1 MKLAIF
7 LFSLFLSMMLQAQVS
22 KKVVVAAGTLK
33 AALTDN
39 ELNTITNLTI
49 EGTIDARDFKTMR
62 DNMPLL
68 AVINLSGVFVEAY
81 TGTEGTSWRT
91 TYTENVFPEYAFWSD
106 VTGSKTSLI
115 SVSVPSSVTTI
126 GEGAFS
132 GCSGL
137 SSVTIPSSVTTIGQ
151 SAFSQCSG
159 LVFVTVPSSVKAIKS
174 GAFEGCSGLTSITIP
189 SFVTSIEYA
198 TFWDCAGLNSVA
210 IPTSVT
216 SIGSHAFFRCSRLK
230 SITLPSSVNSI
241 GENAFDGCT
250 GLNSIHSHISIPAN
264 LVSAPSVFTEVNKNT
279 CKLYVPYGSSAL
291 YTKAIGWKD
300 FSNIIEM
307 PDIKLSA
314 TTANLE
320 AAQASTAT
328 IEISSNVE
336 WAALSDQS
344 WITISPASGNGNQ
357 TLTFKAEKNPLRSA
371 RTALVSIS
379 ATGGYLQTIFVMQ
392 EALNLTP
399 VANAGPDQS
408 VEEGSTVTL
417 DGSASSDPENE
428 ALTYHWIAPAGI
440 TLDSVTAAKPTFIA
454 PEVIADT
461 EYVLSLVVNDGNA
474 DSPADEVVVKVRKI
488 YPKVIQNLALNI
500 GWNIVSVSVVP
511 DDLNLKNIFQPL
523 IEAGKLKK
531 VMDINDKTIEYVESA
546 GGWNNNIGNLTVT
559 NGYKV
564 YVAGESSLSV
574 KGVTV
579 QLPLDI
585 TLTAG
590 WNIVA
595 YPDTNIQNAK
605 VLIQSLIDDG
615 KLIKVMDE
623 SGKSIEDYGSHG
635 GWKNTIGNFVPGKGY
650 KINVL
655 ENCTLTIP
663 VGVTETAVFVPDQ
676 ITTEHFKP
684 VFIGNGTD
692 HMNIN
697 LVNLQASG
705 LTAGDEIGIF
715 DGQYCVGSATVGTE
729 DLMNG
734 SIGIPSSGNDYLEET
749 VNGFIPGHAV
759 TLKLYRGGRTYLLN
773 AMKVSGTDWFEK
785 NGSLFAEVNTNDMTM
800 VQIVDDPIQFECY
813 PNPFSEEITIEI
825 QNPKRTNLKVEIYN
839 LAGQLIRNMVAEK
852 TNNHVEIIWNATN
865 DLGRKVPAGV
875 YFCKIGN
882 QSIQMLYSGLKESN

>member
-1 MKLAIF
+1 MKPVIF
-7 LFSLFLSMMLQAQVS
+7 LFSLFLPLMLHAQVS
-22 KKVVVAAGTLK
+22 KKIEAAAGTLK
-33 AALTDN
+33 TALTDS

-49 EGTIDARDFKTMR
+49 EGSIDARDFKTMR

-68 AVINLSGVFVEAY
+68 SVIDLSGVFVEAY

-115 SVSVPSSVTTI
+115 SVSVPSSVNTI

-137 SSVTIPSSVTTIGQ
+137 TSVTIPSSVTTIGQ

-159 LVFVTVPSSVKAIKS
+159 LVFVRVPSSVKTIKS
-174 GAFEGCSGLTSITIP
+174 GAFEGCSGLTAITIP
-189 SFVTSIEYA
+189 SFITSIEYA

-210 IPTSVT
+210 IPASVT
-216 SIGSHAFFRCSRLK
+216 SIGSHAFFRCSRLN

-314 TTANLE
+314 TTVNI
-320 AAQASTAT
+320 AADQASTAA

-392 EALNLTP
+392 EALNLAP
-399 VANAGPDQS
+399 IANAGPDQT
-408 VEEGSTVTL
+408 VDEGSTVTL
-417 DGSASSDPENE
+417 DGSASSDPENV
-428 ALTYHWIAPAGI
+428 ALTYNWTAPTGI
-440 TLDSVTAAKPTFIA
+440 TLDSVTAIKPIFIA

-461 EYVLSLVVNDGNA
+461 EYIFSLVVNDGNA
-474 DSPADEVVVKVRKI
+474 DSPADEVVVKVKKI
-488 YPKVIQNLALNI
+488 YPKVIQNIALNI
-500 GWNIVSVSVVP
+500 GWNIVSVNVVP

-531 VMDINDKTIEYVESA
+531 VMDENDKTIEYSEPV
-546 GGWNNNIGNLTVT
+546 GGWSNDIGNLTAT

-564 YVAGESSLSV
+564 NVSGESTLSV
-574 KGVTV
+574 EGVPV

-585 TLTAG
+585 TLNAG
-590 WNIVA
+590 WNIIA

-623 SGKSIEDYGSHG
+623 AGKSIEDYGSHG
-635 GWKNTIGNFVPGKGY
+635 GWKNAIGNFVPGKGY
-650 KINVL
+650 KVNVL

-663 VGVTETAVFVPDQ
+663 ANVTKTAVFIPDQ
-676 ITTEHFKP
+676 ITSEYFKP

-705 LTAGDEIGIF
+705 LTTGDEIGIF

-749 VNGFIPGHAV
+749 INGFIPGHAV
-759 TLKLYRGGRTYLLN
+759 TLKLYRGGQTYLLN
-773 AMKVSGTDWFEK
+773 AMKVSGTEWFEK
-785 NGSLFAEVNTNDMTM
+785 NASLFAEVNTNDMTT
-800 VQIVDDPIQFECY
+800 VQIVDDSIWFKCY

-825 QNPKRTNLKVEIYN
+825 HNPKRSNVKAEIYN
-839 LAGQLIRNMVAEK
+839 FTGQLIKNLSIENTDK
-852 TNNHVEIIWNATN
+852 HIEIIWNATN
-865 DLGRKVPAGV
+865 DLGQKVPSGV

-882 QSIQMLYSGLKESN
+882 QSMQILYSGLKESN

>member
-1 MKLAIF
+1 
-7 LFSLFLSMMLQAQVS
+7 MMLHAQVS
-22 KKVVVAAGTLK
+22 KKILVAAGSLK
-33 AALTDN
+33 TTLTDN

-68 AVINLSGVFVEAY
+68 AVIDLSGVFVEAY

-106 VTGSKTSLI
+106 ITGSKTSLI
-115 SVSVPSSVTTI
+115 SVSIPSSVNTI

-137 SSVTIPSSVTTIGQ
+137 TSVTIPSSVTTIGQ
-151 SAFSQCSG
+151 SAFSQCTG
-159 LVFVTVPSSVKAIKS
+159 LVFVTVPSSVKTIKS

-198 TFWDCAGLNSVA
+198 TFWDCNGLNAVA
-210 IPTSVT
+210 IPASVT
-216 SIGSHAFFRCSRLK
+216 SIGSHAFFRCSRLN

-241 GENAFDGCT
+241 GEHAFDGCT
-250 GLNSIHSHISIPAN
+250 GLTSIHSHISIPAN
-264 LVSAPSVFTEVNKNT
+264 LVSASSVFSEVNKNT
-279 CKLYVPYGSSAL
+279 CKLYVPYGASAL
-291 YTKAIGWKD
+291 YTKAIGWND

-314 TTANLE
+314 TTAIVA
-320 AAQASTAT
+320 AAQASTET
-328 IEISSNVE
+328 LEISSNVA
-336 WAALSDQS
+336 WVASSDQS

-357 TLTFKAEKNPLRSA
+357 TLTLSAEGNPLGSA

-392 EALNLTP
+392 EALNLAP
-399 VANAGPDQS
+399 MANAGPDQS
-408 VEEGSTVTL
+408 VDEGSTVTL
-417 DGSASSDPENE
+417 DGSASSDPEND
-428 ALTYHWIAPAGI
+428 ALTYHWTATTGI
-440 TLDSVTAAKPTFIA
+440 TLNSVTAAKPTFIA
-454 PEVIADT
+454 PEIIANT
-461 EYVLSLVVNDGNA
+461 EYVFSLMVNDGNA
-474 DSPADEVVVKVRKI
+474 DSPADEVVVKIKKI
-488 YPKVIQNLALNI
+488 YPKVIQNLTLNI
-500 GWNIVSVSVVP
+500 GWNIISFNVVP
-511 DDLNLKNIFQPL
+511 DDLNLKNIFQTL
-523 IEAGKLKK
+523 IDAGKLKK
-531 VMDINDKTIEYVESA
+531 VMDINEKTIEYVESV
-546 GGWNNNIGNLTVT
+546 GGWNNNIGNQTVT

-564 YVAGESSLSV
+564 NVVDESTLSV
-574 KGVTV
+574 EGVPV

-585 TLTAG
+585 TLNAG
-590 WNIVA
+590 WNIIA
-595 YPDTNIQNAK
+595 YPYTNIQNAK

-650 KINVL
+650 KVNVL
-655 ENCTLTIP
+655 EKCILTIP
-663 VGVTETAVFVPDQ
+663 VGVTKTTVFVPDQ
-676 ITTEHFKP
+676 ITSEHFKP

-715 DGQYCVGSATVGTE
+715 DGQYCVGSATVGAE
-729 DLMNG
+729 HIMDG
-734 SIGIPSSGNDYLEET
+734 SIGIPSSGNDDLEET
-749 VNGFIPGHAV
+749 INGFTSGHSV
-759 TLKLYRGGRTYLLN
+759 TIKLYRGGQTYLLN

-785 NGSLFAEVNTNDMTM
+785 NGSLFAEVNTNDMT
-800 VQIVDDPIQFECY
+800 VLQIVDDSIRFKCY

-825 QNPKRTNLKVEIYN
+825 HNPKRTNFKVEIYN
-839 LAGQLIRNMVAEK
+839 TTGQLIKNLAIEK
-852 TNNHVEIIWNATN
+852 TDKHVEIIWNATN
-865 DLGRKVPAGV
+865 DLGQKVTPGV
-875 YFCKIGN
+875 YFCKIGD
-882 QSIQMLYSGLKESN
+882 QLLQILFAGQ